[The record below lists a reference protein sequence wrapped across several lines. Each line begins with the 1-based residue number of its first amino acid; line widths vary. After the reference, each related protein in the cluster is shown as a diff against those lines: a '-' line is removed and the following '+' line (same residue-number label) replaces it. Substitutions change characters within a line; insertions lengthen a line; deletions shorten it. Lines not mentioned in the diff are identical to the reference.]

1 MASIAII
8 GSGFVGTAIGKTLV
22 KQGHNVLFSDINEK
36 KIEALKKEGYRA
48 GQPDLLENEPLDI
61 FFVTIQTPM
70 REDGSV
76 ELHFVEEG
84 LKTIARGALR
94 NLHTYPIIVIK
105 STVPPG
111 TVTKLLIPLLER
123 HSGKRAGHD
132 FGVAFEPEYLRER
145 IALEDAES
153 PRLIVIG
160 SADHH
165 AASILEWI
173 RLPFHRPIVHMRVEE
188 AEMQKYVH
196 NIWNATKISFFNEMR
211 GVAEELDLDA
221 DKIFSLVAETAEASW
236 NHRYGTRD
244 FGPFD
249 GSCLPKDTAGFL
261 YWSKHTLSHPLPL
274 LEATIT
280 VNKTMEERWQHKKKP
295 LLATSNK
302 PLSPP
307 DETSKTPDTVPKTR
321 PTGTINHTPPLWM
334 GKEAAAA
341 I

>member
-8 GSGFVGTAIGKTLV
+8 GSGFVGTAIGKTLA
-22 KQGHNVLFSDINEK
+22 KQGHSVLFSDINEQ
-36 KIEALKKEGYRA
+36 KIASLIKEGYRA
-48 GQPDLLENEPLDI
+48 GKPEQLESEPIDV

-76 ELHFVEEG
+76 ELHYLEEG
-84 LKTIARGALR
+84 VKTIARGALR
-94 NLHTYPIIVIK
+94 HLHTYPIVVIK

-111 TVTKLLIPLLER
+111 TVTKLLIPLMER
-123 HSGKRAGHD
+123 HSGKHVGHD

-160 SADHH
+160 SADSH
-165 AASILEWI
+165 AASVLEWL
-173 RLPFHRPIVHMRVEE
+173 RLPFHRPIVHMRTEE

-211 GVAEELDLDA
+211 SVTEELDLDA
-221 DKIFSLVAETAEASW
+221 DKIFSLVSETAEASW

-261 YWSKHTLSHPLPL
+261 HWSKNTLSHPLPL
-274 LEATIT
+274 LEATIA
-280 VNKTMEERWQHKKKP
+280 VNKMTEQKWRDKKRP

-302 PLSPP
+302 AIISPDDP
-307 DETSKTPDTVPKTR
+307 GTVPKKDI
-321 PTGTINHTPPLWM
+321 PKNHQNVQQALPLRM
-334 GKEAAAA
+334 GKKVETT